1 MSPFRQATPTPRL
14 GWACTG
20 LDASVPRC
28 PLSFD
33 RSAWLKTGAQRI
45 LGAEGQHLPDLLCS
59 TALASCANLGSSPP
73 SLGSSPPSLGS
84 SLPSPSVGLLWPAG
98 QCQDKGEGRA
108 GRIAGEPVLA
118 SLIFPVAPS
127 LGPDPCSFPHPYP
140 EFFVHQGSFW
150 GNIGMGRSR
159 SVRFSRLLVA
169 AAAHIWLFS
178 Q

>member
-20 LDASVPRC
+20 LDASVPQC

-33 RSAWLKTGAQRI
+33 HSTWLKTGAQRI

-73 SLGSSPPSLGS
+73 S
-84 SLPSPSVGLLWPAG
+84 PSVGLLWPAG
-98 QCQDKGEGRA
+98 QCQDRGEGRA

-118 SLIFPVAPS
+118 SLVFPVAPS

-140 EFFVHQGSFW
+140 EFFVHQGSFR

-169 AAAHIWLFS
+169 AAVHIWLFS